1 MVNRLSNILCDE
13 VCSSVPCYAPADVA
27 RWSLLALL
35 PPLPPC
41 PPSASAGSLR
51 YSGRTMRS
59 RALFAILGE
68 PPNIV
73 PCWFNE
79 LHLRY
84 FIEMC
89 EPRLGRL
96 PHRCGPGQVRCRPH
110 CSQPCQCQAQ
120 THKVIL
126 AGVSITVKNSR
137 LHCPCYLVTLHVF
150 RPGPLHRYEGSGPN
164 KKVSYL
170 RAKMRCW
177 NPHTVLF
184 WDGKALACHITGL
197 FNMQEDL
204 FSIDVGVFGVGDGL

>member
-1 MVNRLSNILCDE
+1 MVNRLSSILCDE

-120 THKVIL
+120 TQGDSGRCLHYRQEL
-126 AGVSITVKNSR
+126 ETSLPMLPGNPSCLSSR
-137 LHCPCYLVTLHVF
+137 TTAQVRRL
-150 RPGPLHRYEGSGPN
+150 G
-164 KKVSYL
+164 
-170 RAKMRCW
+170 AK
-177 NPHTVLF
+177 
-184 WDGKALACHITGL
+184 
-197 FNMQEDL
+197 
-204 FSIDVGVFGVGDGL
+204 